1 MDKTAKKAISII
13 MDMETLLVIQFLL
26 ASTILSFRGNIV
38 TFFLLL
44 VKFDLYRRFE
54 FILTEKL
61 GNKYASFLMM
71 IVFLKIL
78 VVFVYRFGILDISR
92 FKMLS

>member
-13 MDMETLLVIQFLL
+13 MDMGTLLVIQFLL

-38 TFFLLL
+38 AFFLL
-44 VKFDLYRRFE
+44 VVNRRFE

-61 GNKYASFLMM
+61 ENKYASFFMM
-71 IVFLKIL
+71 IVFLTIL
-78 VVFVYRFGILDISR
+78 IVFVYRFGILDISG